1 MAKRILGVLASGRG
15 SNLVA
20 IINAINAGKLN
31 AEIAVVISDNPNA
44 AALSRAEENGIA
56 AVCVD
61 RKHYSDKFEDAIL
74 DVLGE
79 YRVNLLVL
87 AGFMRILSSRFIN
100 EFPGHIMNIHPSLLP
115 SFPGLNAQKQALEWG
130 VKISGCTVHF
140 VDEGVDTGPII
151 MQKSVPILENDTVD
165 TLSSRILSVEH
176 IIYPVAIGLY
186 CDGLLEIK
194 NGKVIIKNGAV
205 N

>member
-1 MAKRILGVLASGRG
+1 VAKRILGVLASGRG

-74 DVLGE
+74 GVLGE